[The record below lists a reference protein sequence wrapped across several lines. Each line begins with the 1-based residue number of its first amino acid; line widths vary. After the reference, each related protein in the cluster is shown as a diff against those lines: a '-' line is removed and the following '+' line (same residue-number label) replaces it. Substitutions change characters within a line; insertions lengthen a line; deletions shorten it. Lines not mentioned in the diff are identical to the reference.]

1 MPHDERPWLGSYDED
16 VDADLPIPDSTYV
29 EMLEESFSDF
39 ANRAA
44 VHLLGTTLTFR
55 ELDLHSRRFAGFLAA
70 IGCGPGD
77 IVGINLPNVPQY
89 LIALAGTLR
98 AGCVA
103 TGVSP
108 LLTPR
113 EMAYQLNDCGA
124 RVLVTLDSLFEPKIL
139 PLQER
144 VPALDTVVTTG
155 YADLL
160 GPFDGDFAGL
170 VEIAPAEKIAPLPGK
185 TVLPFLELLD
195 RYPAE
200 VPRIEAKPG
209 DTCLVQYTGGTTGM
223 PKGAELTHANIV
235 ANIVHRDQWNGNGR
249 GTETNITGYP
259 LFHVA
264 GASYGMGAMCTGNAQ
279 ILIPDARNIE
289 HFCREFELH
298 TPTLMTNVPSLYQM
312 LLDEPAFT
320 ALEFEQLRVCISG
333 AAPIPAETFRKL
345 EVLVGAGKVVEVYGM
360 TEASPLLAMNPRR
373 GKKKIGTVGIPIQN
387 TRLKLVDLDTGSRE
401 VALGEE
407 GEVIARG
414 PQVMKGYFNKP
425 DETAYA
431 LRDFRGEKWFYTGDV
446 AKMDEDGYLTIV
458 DRTKDMINVSGYK
471 VFSKEVETTL
481 YENPNV
487 EFCAVVGMPNPAR
500 PGSEIVKAMIQLK
513 ADRDDE
519 SEVEKEI
526 MKQCRESMA
535 PYKRPKIIEFVDE
548 FPLTSVG
555 KVDKKSLR

>member
-1 MPHDERPWLGSYDED
+1 MPHDERPWLRAYDEG

-39 ANRAA
+39 ANRPA
-44 VHLLGTTLTFR
+44 VHLMGTTLTFH
-55 ELDLHSRRFAGFLAA
+55 ELDVHSRRFAGFLAA

-77 IVGINLPNVPQY
+77 IVGINLPNIPQY
-89 LIALAGTLR
+89 LVALAGTLR

-124 RVLVTLDSLFEPKIL
+124 RVLVTLDAVFEPKIL

-144 VPALDTVVTTG
+144 VPALDTIVATG

-160 GPFDGDFAGL
+160 GSFDGDLAGL
-170 VEIAPAEKIAPLPGK
+170 VESAPAKKVSPLPGK
-185 TVLPFLELLD
+185 TVLSFLELLD

-200 VPRIEAKPG
+200 IPRIDAKPS
-209 DTCLVQYTGGTTGM
+209 DTCLIQYTGATTGM

-249 GTETNITGYP
+249 GSETNITGYP

-264 GASYGMGAMCTGNAQ
+264 GVSYGMGAMCTGNAQ

-289 HFCREFELH
+289 HFCREFERH

-312 LLDEPAFT
+312 LLDEPTFT
-320 ALEFEQLRVCISG
+320 ALEFSQLRVCISG
-333 AAPIPAETFRKL
+333 AAPIPLETFREL
-345 EVLVGAGKVVEVYGM
+345 EALVGGGKVVEVYGM
-360 TEASPLLAMNPRR
+360 TEASPLLTMNPLE
-373 GKKKIGTVGIPIQN
+373 GKKKIGSVGIPIQN

-401 VALGEE
+401 VPLGEE

-414 PQVMKGYFNKP
+414 PQVMKGYYNNP
-425 DETAYA
+425 AETAHA

-471 VFSKEVETTL
+471 VFSKEVETML

-487 EFCAVVGMPNPAR
+487 EFCAVVGMPDPAR
-500 PGSEIVKAMIQLK
+500 PASEIVKAMIQLK

-519 SEVEKEI
+519 SEIEKEI
-526 MKQCRESMA
+526 MSHCRESMA
-535 PYKRPKIIEFVDE
+535 PYKRPKIIEFVDAL
-548 FPLTSVG
+548 PLTSVG
-555 KVDKKSLR
+555 KVDKKALR

>member
-1 MPHDERPWLGSYDED
+1 MAHDERPWLRSYDEG
-16 VDADLPIPDSTYV
+16 VDADLPIPDSTFV

-44 VHLLGTTLTFR
+44 VHLMGTNLTFHD
-55 ELDLHSRRFAGFLAA
+55 LDLHSRRFAGFLAA

-77 IVGINLPNVPQY
+77 IVGINLPNIPQY

-124 RVLVTLDSLFEPKIL
+124 RVLVTLDAVFEPKIL
-139 PLQER
+139 PLQAR
-144 VPALDTVVTTG
+144 VPALDHIVATG

-160 GPFDGDFAGL
+160 GSIDGDLAGL
-170 VEIAPAEKIAPLPGK
+170 VESAAAEKVSPLPGK
-185 TVLPFLELLD
+185 TVLSFLELLD

-200 VPRIEAKPG
+200 IPRIETKPG

-235 ANIVHRDQWNGNGR
+235 ANIVHRDQWNGNEPGS
-249 GTETNITGYP
+249 ETNITGYP

-264 GASYGMGAMCTGNAQ
+264 GVSYGMGAMCTGNAQ
-279 ILIPDARNIE
+279 ILIPDARNIA
-289 HFCREFELH
+289 HFCREFERH

-312 LLDEPAFT
+312 LLDEPRFT
-320 ALEFEQLRVCISG
+320 ALEFSQLRVCISG
-333 AAPIPAETFRKL
+333 AAPIPPETFREL
-345 EVLVGAGKVVEVYGM
+345 EALVGVGKVVEVYGM
-360 TEASPLLAMNPRR
+360 TEASPLLAMNPLR

-401 VALGEE
+401 VPLGEE

-414 PQVMKGYFNKP
+414 PQVMKGYYNNP
-425 DETAYA
+425 AETAHA
-431 LRDFRGEKWFYTGDV
+431 LRDFQGEKWFYTGDV

-481 YENPNV
+481 YENPSV
-487 EFCAVVGMPNPAR
+487 EFCAVVGTPDPAR
-500 PGSEIVKAMIQLK
+500 PGSEIVKALIQLNV
-513 ADRDDE
+513 DRDDE
-519 SEVEKEI
+519 SEIEKEI
-526 MKQCRESMA
+526 MSHCRESMA
-535 PYKRPKIIEFVDE
+535 PYKRPRIIEFVDAL
-548 FPLTSVG
+548 PLTSVG
-555 KVDKKSLR
+555 KVDKKALR